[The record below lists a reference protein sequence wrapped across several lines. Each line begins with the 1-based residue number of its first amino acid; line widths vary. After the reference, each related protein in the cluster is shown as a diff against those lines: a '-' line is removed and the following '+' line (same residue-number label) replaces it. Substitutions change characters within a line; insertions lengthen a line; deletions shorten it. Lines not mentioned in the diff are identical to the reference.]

1 MLPKRLRTGIRYLSA
16 SQFNV
21 PITITQPNAGQAT
34 DGTPLPET
42 IVATTHANVA
52 KWRDREADKAQARNA
67 QGYYKIVIRY
77 PKTYSMDTGMNILVR
92 NQRHLIDG
100 FLDEDG
106 QKIQLSIST
115 WVENDTIGT
124 GVIPVPTPT
133 PSSDFA
139 EEIIASIV
147 LGE

>member
-1 MLPKRLRTGIRYLSA
+1 
-16 SQFNV
+16 
-21 PITITQPNAGQAT
+21 
-34 DGTPLPET
+34 
-42 IVATTHANVA
+42 
-52 KWRDREADKAQARNA
+52 
-67 QGYYKIVIRY
+67 
-77 PKTYSMDTGMNILVR
+77 MDTGMNILVR